1 MKRAFSVIFLI
12 AISACSDARHPLD
25 EQLSQLK
32 PTAVVALQG
41 LEWPAGTILCP
52 LTPYQSTLPGDSST
66 AQRVNAYLEKK
77 RFEGDEGHWSLVIV
91 KPAPAGDAGIEQLV
105 FKRGKYDVVTSP
117 AQLNTVSAAFKL
129 KECVDVK
136 EARVLVT
143 QSGAS
148 QRTLIS
154 FGTEK

>member
-1 MKRAFSVIFLI
+1 MTRALSVIFLI

-41 LEWPAGTILCP
+41 LGWPAGTLLCP
-52 LTPYQSTLPGDSST
+52 LTPYQSRLPGDSST
-66 AQRVNAYLEKK
+66 AWRVNAYLEKK
-77 RFEGDEGHWSLVIV
+77 QFEGDEGHWSMVIV
-91 KPAPAGDAGIEQLV
+91 KPTPTGDAGIEQLV
-105 FKRGKYDVVTSP
+105 FKRGKYDVVNSP
-117 AQLNTVSAAFKL
+117 ARRSTESAAFKPR
-129 KECVDVK
+129 ECVEVK
-136 EARVLVT
+136 EVHVLVT
-143 QSGAS
+143 SSGAS